1 MTRAAPQ
8 PPRTMPPK
16 PAKPAQNHA
25 EVPLLV
31 QDLRGIMLG
40 LLREHEELAAL
51 VKEQERA
58 VRSAKPADVQAVTL
72 RQQATLGRI
81 AELESKRS
89 TIVAMYAQVRPDLHA
104 PTLTAIAG
112 TLDEPHRGELSAL
125 AARLRTTIEGVRET
139 QRVVGLALETLAQHM
154 EGLVRQVA
162 QRLSHAGV
170 YSSRGRVEAGAAN
183 HTLIGGGLVTS
194 ALDIRS

>member
-1 MTRAAPQ
+1 MT
-8 PPRTMPPK
+8 PR
-16 PAKPAQNHA
+16 PAKLAQNRA

-31 QDLRGIMLG
+31 QDLREVMRG

-58 VRSAKPADVQAVTL
+58 VRSARPAEVQAVTL

-81 AELESKRS
+81 AELETRRATVVS
-89 TIVAMYAQVRPDLHA
+89 MYAQVRPDLSA

-125 AARLRTTIEGVRET
+125 AHTLRTTIEGVRRS
-139 QRVVGLALETLAQHM
+139 QRVVGVALESLAQHM

>member
-16 PAKPAQNHA
+16 PAKPAQNRA

-31 QDLRGIMLG
+31 QDLRGVMLG

-89 TIVAMYAQVRPDLHA
+89 TIVAMYAQVRSDLPA

>member
-8 PPRTMPPK
+8 PPRAMPPK
-16 PAKPAQNHA
+16 PAKLAQNRA

-31 QDLRGIMLG
+31 QDLRGVMLG
-40 LLREHEELAAL
+40 MLREHEELAAL

-58 VRSAKPADVQAVTL
+58 VRSAKPAEVQAVTL

-81 AELESKRS
+81 AELESKRA
-89 TIVAMYAQVRPDLHA
+89 TIVAMYAQVRPDLPA
-104 PTLTAIAG
+104 PTLSAIAG

-125 AARLRTTIEGVRET
+125 AARLRTTIEGVRDA
-139 QRVVGLALETLAQHM
+139 QKKVGLALETLAQHM